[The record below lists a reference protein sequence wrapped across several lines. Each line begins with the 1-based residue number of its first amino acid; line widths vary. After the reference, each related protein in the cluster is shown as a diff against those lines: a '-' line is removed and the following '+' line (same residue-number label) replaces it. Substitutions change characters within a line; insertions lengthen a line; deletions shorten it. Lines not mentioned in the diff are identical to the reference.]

1 MNKRRNLRRI
11 RNLRRLL
18 FRALLTNERSLAER
32 ILIYPRALCQ
42 SYPLS
47 PYSLIAPVFRALD
60 KQLPDERATC
70 RKKPFCNQGSANCPS
85 KGSNIPVL
93 FTSSLVS
100 AN

>member
-1 MNKRRNLRRI
+1 MTSSELLKLLPLMNKRRNLRRI

-60 KQLPDERATC
+60 KQLPRRTKLENHLILSEF
-70 RKKPFCNQGSANCPS
+70 PE
-85 KGSNIPVL
+85 
-93 FTSSLVS
+93 VS
-100 AN
+100 F